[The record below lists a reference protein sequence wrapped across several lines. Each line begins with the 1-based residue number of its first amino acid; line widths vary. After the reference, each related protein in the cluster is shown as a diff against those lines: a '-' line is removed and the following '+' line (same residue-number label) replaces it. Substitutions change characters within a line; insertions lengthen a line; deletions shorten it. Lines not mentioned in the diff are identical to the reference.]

1 MAIDNSITFG
11 GVNSADYGIYIGGE
25 GVFNAPERDVEMVSI
40 PGRNGSFALDKGRFE
55 NIKVTYSA
63 FNYEADLATFSAN
76 LDAFRNALCA
86 QSGYQRLTDT
96 FHPDEYRM
104 AAFIGG
110 LEIKPIEYNT
120 ASKFDIVFDCKP
132 QRWLTSG
139 EEPITIGEWGDTET
153 VTGDIVEVEN
163 PDGQLGVKSLTVALE
178 PIQDLNGY
186 DKPWSGGNG
195 KNKLNLSL
203 STIKALNSSAAG
215 WTWNDNVVS
224 KSGVSF
230 TIQED
235 TQGNIIGVAVN
246 GTNTTSTDLYLTLYE
261 DLASSG
267 ALNDMILNGC
277 PSGGGYNSFGLLLT
291 NVTTRAIYDHGSGAT
306 IDNDDSGKVKVQIV
320 VIQNYTANNL
330 LFKPMIRL
338 SSETDATYEPYSN
351 ICPIS
356 GRTEV
361 KTIVSPTTSAT
372 DGRTYTTSLGRTV
385 YGGTL
390 DVVSGVLTVDR
401 AMVDLGTLSWI
412 YESAVPRFYSS
423 GIASVAKR
431 APASNKKANIICSA
445 YRLLALDGSDDS
457 IYGSEGNGGI
467 ALSAAANISVKDT
480 SYTNATA
487 FKTAMNGVQLCYE
500 LATPQTYQLSPQ
512 EISLLQGTNN
522 VWSDGSITLEYGQL
536 PNVITNPTLF
546 PASPLLEC
554 KGHGDIYIGG
564 VPIVVSSVPIGDI
577 LLSNGAPF
585 SKSNMTAAQT
595 AEMAKITL
603 DVSNLN
609 TGDNIHVS
617 ESNITYSVSL
627 TSGLT
632 FSGVVVELESG
643 ESWSTKCA
651 ISTPTSA
658 YFRTTVPA
666 QNFKKGTAATK
677 TYRYTQTWTAES
689 GYVSSSRPIVIQLK
703 YDGANTITFSA
714 TTVSNEAT
722 YTYAISGAIGQVN
735 GYSTIIVNNTFYID
749 LEIGEAYFNSGSSYT
764 SANYAVQI
772 PPKLPT
778 LRSGASTITYSNTI
792 TNFKITP
799 RWWKI

>member
-1 MAIDNSITFG
+1 MAVMRNSITFG

-55 NIKVTYSA
+55 NITVTYSA
-63 FNYEADLATFSAN
+63 FNFEPDLATFKAN

-86 QSGYQRLTDT
+86 QEGYQRLTDT
-96 FHPDEYRM
+96 FHTDEYRM
-104 AAFIGG
+104 ATFISG
-110 LEIKPIEYNT
+110 LDIKPINYNT
-120 ASKFDIVFDCKP
+120 AAKFDIVFDGKP
-132 QRWLTSG
+132 QRFLTSG
-139 EEPITIGEWGDTET
+139 ETKRS
-153 VTGDIVEVEN
+153 V
-163 PDGQLGVKSLTVALE
+163 
-178 PIQDLNGY
+178 
-186 DKPWSGGNG
+186 
-195 KNKLNLSL
+195 
-203 STIKALNSSAAG
+203 
-215 WTWNDNVVS
+215 
-224 KSGVSF
+224 
-230 TIQED
+230 
-235 TQGNIIGVAVN
+235 
-246 GTNTTSTDLYLTLYE
+246 
-261 DLASSG
+261 SSG
-267 ALNDMILNGC
+267 
-277 PSGGGYNSFGLLLT
+277 
-291 NVTTRAIYDHGSGAT
+291 
-306 IDNDDSGKVKVQIV
+306 
-320 VIQNYTANNL
+320 
-330 LFKPMIRL
+330 
-338 SSETDATYEPYSN
+338 SS
-351 ICPIS
+351 
-356 GRTEV
+356 
-361 KTIVSPTTSAT
+361 
-372 DGRTYTTSLGRTV
+372 
-385 YGGTL
+385 
-390 DVVSGVLTVDR
+390 
-401 AMVDLGTLSWI
+401 
-412 YESAVPRFYSS
+412 
-423 GIASVAKR
+423 
-431 APASNKKANIICSA
+431 
-445 YRLLALDGSDDS
+445 
-457 IYGSEGNGGI
+457 
-467 ALSAAANISVKDT
+467 
-480 SYTNATA
+480 
-487 FKTAMNGVQLCYE
+487 
-500 LATPQTYQLSPQ
+500 
-512 EISLLQGTNN
+512 
-522 VWSDGSITLEYGQL
+522 
-536 PNVITNPTLF
+536 ITNPTLF
-546 PASPLLEC
+546 PASPLIEC
-554 KGHGDIYIGG
+554 KGQGTIYIGG

-778 LRSGASTITYSNTI
+778 LRPGTSVITYSNTI